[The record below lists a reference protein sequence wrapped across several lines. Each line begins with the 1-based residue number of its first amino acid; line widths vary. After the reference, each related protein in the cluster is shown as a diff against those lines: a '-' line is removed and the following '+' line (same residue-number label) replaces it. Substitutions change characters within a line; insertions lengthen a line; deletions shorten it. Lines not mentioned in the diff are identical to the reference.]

1 MVTIRK
7 ATLTDIELLRSL
19 ALQIW
24 TECYPGI
31 ISTEQIDYMLNMMY
45 SKLVIE
51 KEISTGVHWNI
62 LEDNYEPL
70 GFLAFTD
77 DGEKNIKLNKLYVQA
92 NRHGKGLGQIALKYV
107 VVFAEQNGFRNVY
120 LTVNKKNIRAIKSYE
135 RNGFIHI
142 DSIVSDIGN
151 GYVMDDFV
159 YRYTISKKSN

>member
-31 ISTEQIDYMLNMMY
+31 ISTEQIDYMLNLMY
-45 SKLVIE
+45 AQPVIE
-51 KEISTGVHWNI
+51 KEISTGVYWNI
-62 LEDNYEPL
+62 LEDNSVPL
-70 GFLAFTD
+70 GFLAFTN
-77 DGEKNIKLNKLYVQA
+77 DGKKNIKLNKLYVQA
-92 NRHGKGLGQIALKYV
+92 DRHGKGLGQIALKYV
-107 VVFAEQNGFRNVY
+107 VDFAEQNGFRNVY

-135 RNGFIHI
+135 RNGFILTE
-142 DSIVSDIGN
+142 SIVSDIGN

-159 YRYTISKKSN
+159 YKYSIGNK